1 MRRALPISAALL
13 LLLLAPLGAGAQ
25 SDDKA
30 YCEQLIVPINRY
42 VQTPYDRGGAPDI
55 EISEAIN
62 QCRSGDPAKGIPV
75 LERKLRN
82 NGFTLPKR

>member
-1 MRRALPISAALL
+1 MMKRALLLSALL
-13 LLLLAPLGAGAQ
+13 LLLPPGVRAQ

-30 YCEQLIVPINRY
+30 YCEALIVPINRY

-62 QCRSGDPAKGIPV
+62 QCRTGEPAKGIPV

>member
-1 MRRALPISAALL
+1 MKRALPISAALL
-13 LLLLAPLGAGAQ
+13 LLSPLGARAQ

-62 QCRSGDPAKGIPV
+62 QCRSGTPAKGIPV

>member
-1 MRRALPISAALL
+1 MKRALPISAALFL
-13 LLLLAPLGAGAQ
+13 LSPLSAHAQ

-62 QCRSGDPAKGIPV
+62 QCRTGQPAKGIPV